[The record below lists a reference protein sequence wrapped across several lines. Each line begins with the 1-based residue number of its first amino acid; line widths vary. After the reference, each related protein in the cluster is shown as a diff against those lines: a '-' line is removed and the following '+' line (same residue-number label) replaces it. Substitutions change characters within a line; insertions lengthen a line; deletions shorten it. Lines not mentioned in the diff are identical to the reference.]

1 MRENKVV
8 CERWILYVLSF
19 RDPWLIQLYLLIIY
33 LDKPYLKFR
42 FYKTKLTSWNDKNE
56 QKSKQTNK
64 QKHEKKTKAKNSTKE
79 VINQIGKNA

>member
-1 MRENKVV
+1 
-8 CERWILYVLSF
+8 
-19 RDPWLIQLYLLIIY
+19 LIIY

-42 FYKTKLTSWNDKNE
+42 FYKTKLASWNDKNE